1 MKGCMHNRVEDL
13 EILDFFRVKCRKVKM
28 LEPVECLWQPPMQ
41 NQLFLCCDGV
51 SRGNPGVAGAGVVAR
66 NSTCEVVGAM
76 CVGLGVISNF
86 LAELYSILIG
96 LDWAVQWGYRDVL
109 VRTDSLNVITSLEGD
124 NIPWFARHRW
134 YEAKVKF
141 DSIQLVH
148 TADKMA
154 KTGCFLDSGVRLN
167 FVGRPL
173 LLNLIE
179 YPNVSYFRFK

>member
-1 MKGCMHNRVEDL
+1 MKGCMLNRVEDL
-13 EILDFFRVKCRKVKM
+13 EILVFFRVKCRTVKM

-41 NQLFLCCDGV
+41 NQLLLCCDGA

-66 NSTCEVVGAM
+66 NSACEVVGA
-76 CVGLGVISNF
+76 I
-86 LAELYSILIG
+86 ILIG
-96 LDWAVQWGYRDVL
+96 LDWEVQWGYRDFL
-109 VRTDSLNVITSLEGD
+109 VRTDSMSVITALEGD
-124 NIPWFARHRW
+124 NIPWFARQRW

-148 TADKMA
+148 TFREANFAADKMA